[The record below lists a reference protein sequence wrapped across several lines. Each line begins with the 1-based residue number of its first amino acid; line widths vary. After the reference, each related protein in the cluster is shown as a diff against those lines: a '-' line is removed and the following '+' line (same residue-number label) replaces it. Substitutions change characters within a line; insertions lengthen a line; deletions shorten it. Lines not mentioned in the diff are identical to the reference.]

1 MKVAFIT
8 IHVGNNF
15 GSVLQTIATSSIL
28 EKLGYDSICINY
40 IPDRV
45 TESRYWHGGF
55 SNGLRFLRRFLYFP
69 IHIISKNNYLRYLKK
84 YCSLSKPIYNGDDF
98 AKLCPIADYYMTG
111 SDQVWNYKHNEGIDK
126 HYFFDGISGKKIAFA
141 SSIGMTELPEEYA
154 TYMKNALKSY
164 HAISVREASAV
175 QLLQKWGINSI
186 HLLDPTLVLDKDTW
200 KKYASR
206 PLFQNPYLFV
216 YLPYNIEK
224 YDLIYE
230 SIKRI
235 ARKKNLK
242 IVTYS
247 YDFFKNKDADKTIL
261 FANPGDILSL
271 ILHAEC
277 VVTNSFHGTAFS
289 INLNKQFWVYMPSKF
304 STRLLSLIGL
314 CGLNGRM
321 LDNVVDDDRIN
332 ENIDFS
338 KANQVLDGEREKARS
353 FLKNALS

>member
-45 TESRYWHGGF
+45 TEGRYWHGGF
-55 SNGLRFLRRFLYFP
+55 SNGIRFLRRFLYFP

-141 SSIGMTELPEEYA
+141 SSIGMTELPDDYA
-154 TYMKNALKSY
+154 AYMKTALKFY

-175 QLLQKWGINSI
+175 QLLQDWGIKST
-186 HLLDPTLVLDKDTW
+186 HLLDPTLVLDKETW
-200 KKYASR
+200 KRYASR
-206 PLFQNPYLFV
+206 PLFHKPYLFV
-216 YLPYNIEK
+216 YLPYNIEN

-230 SIKRI
+230 SIKKI
-235 ARKKNLK
+235 ARKKKLK

-271 ILHAEC
+271 LLYADC

-304 STRLLSLIGL
+304 STRLMSVLEL
-314 CGLNGRM
+314 CNLKDRM
-321 LDNVVDDDRIN
+321 LKNVIEDDMIN
-332 ENIDFS
+332 SEIDFGFS
-338 KANQVLDGEREKARS
+338 NRTLSQEREKALS
-353 FLKNALS
+353 FLIQSLK